1 MSLKRANAAPLAI
14 SCLAT
19 GFAILLLFV
28 SRGSNSILP
37 TPLAGLVRQVEW
49 ITYDARMRLAST
61 LVDRAQISTNLAT
74 IFYDDGAI
82 KKLNDGTYGYRVRW
96 PWPRMI
102 HGQVVRE
109 LLAQGAKGVA
119 FDIFFSEEDPC
130 VTSEEIDAGIG
141 GLTSDQ
147 FFATQVARA
156 GNVTL
161 STEGQLLPAPMFRN
175 GAAAV
180 GSVASASDF
189 SVLRRVSPYSEALEW
204 HPRLL
209 ELEKPLGLRL
219 DQVVEGN
226 GSLIIPTTPLPG
238 EKKSEPFVIYLN
250 PNGSMCLDSDG
261 QFVEPSDANG
271 PADQYARMTRRYW
284 SLGIIMA
291 AQVLGLDL
299 EHPVLKP
306 ESVTLNGTNGV
317 SRTIPLDGEGR
328 FLIDWSI
335 RHEEMR
341 TYRTPVYYGQ
351 VFEALIQ
358 DNSRRHGG
366 TNQANPFKDKVVL
379 IGSVATGNNISDIG
393 STPLEEKTPLVTKH
407 INIANSII
415 TGRFLDRAPAGAE
428 VAIVVA
434 LGALSSLIT
443 WRRRVFTASSG
454 VVLLALI
461 YSVFTFWLFVEH
473 RVWLS
478 LLAPVSFGLILPHFS
493 LITYRVVFEQKE
505 QRRVKDIFTKIVSP
519 DVVTELLGA
528 ETLALGGARR
538 RITVYFADVR
548 GFTEFTENAHN
559 AAEEHI
565 KKSNLSPEDAE
576 AFVDQQAAETL
587 ATVNLYLGTISDRI
601 KANRGTLDKYIGDCV
616 MAFWGA
622 PTPNERHALG
632 CVRAAIESQRAI
644 HELNQR
650 RAAENERR
658 KAENIQRAAEGKPP
672 LPLQALLSLGT
683 GINTGFAIVGLM
695 GSDATILNYTVFG
708 REVNLASRLEGISGR
723 GRVIVSD
730 STLEDLKRD
739 DPEMAAT
746 AIPLPPTLVKG
757 FREPVKVYEVP
768 WKTPAKPQPE
778 SEPQPKE
785 TP

>member
-1 MSLKRANAAPLAI
+1 MNLKRAIGAPLAI
-14 SCLAT
+14 SILAT
-19 GFAILLLFV
+19 TLACLLLLV
-28 SRGSNSILP
+28 SRGKDSILP
-37 TPLAGLVRQVEW
+37 GPLADLVRQVEW

-61 LVDRAQISTNLAT
+61 MVKTNEISTNLAT

-96 PWPRMI
+96 PWPRVI

-109 LLAQGAKGVA
+109 LAAQGAKGVA

-130 VTSEEIDAGIG
+130 QIEGENDVGAGG
-141 GLTSDQ
+141 MTSDQ
-147 FFATQVARA
+147 FFAEQVARA

-161 STEGQLLPAPMFRN
+161 STEGNLLPAPMFRE

-180 GSVASASDF
+180 GSVASVSDYT
-189 SVLRRVSPYSEALEW
+189 VLRRANPYSEVLEW
-204 HPRLL
+204 HPMVA
-209 ELEKPLGLRL
+209 ELEKPIGLRL
-219 DQVVEGN
+219 NEVVEHA
-226 GSLIIPTTPLPG
+226 GSLVIPTNPLPG
-238 EKKSEPFVIYLN
+238 ETESEPFIIHLN
-250 PNGSMCLDSDG
+250 PNGSMCLDRDG
-261 QFVEPSDANG
+261 LLAE
-271 PADQYARMTRRYW
+271 PADADGPTTEFPRTKRKYW

-299 EHPVLKP
+299 DNPILTP
-306 ESVTLNGTNGV
+306 GSLTLNSTNGG
-317 SRTIPLDGEGR
+317 SRTIPLDASGR
-328 FLIDWSI
+328 FFIDWSI
-335 RHEEMR
+335 RHEDMR

-366 TNQANPFKDKVVL
+366 TNQMSPFKDRVVL
-379 IGSVATGNNISDIG
+379 IGSVGTGNNISDIG
-393 STPLEEKTPLVTKH
+393 ATPLEDKTPLVTKH

-415 TGRFLDRAPAGAE
+415 TGRFLNQESTGVEIA
-428 VAIVVA
+428 VVVL
-434 LGALSSLIT
+434 LGAMSSVIT
-443 WRRRVFTASSG
+443 WRRRVFTATSG
-454 VVLLALI
+454 VTLLALV
-461 YSVFTFWLFVEH
+461 YSVLTFWIFVEH

-478 LLAPVSFGLILPHFS
+478 LVVPVAFGLLVPHFS
-493 LITYRVVFEQKE
+493 LVTYRVVFEQKE

-538 RITVYFADVR
+538 KITIYFADVR

-565 KKSNLSPEDAE
+565 KKYNLSPEEAE

-622 PTPNERHALG
+622 PTANEKHALG
-632 CVRAAIESQRAI
+632 CVKAAIESQRAI
-644 HELNQR
+644 YELNKR
-650 RAAENERR
+650 RAAENEAR
-658 KAENIQRAAEGKPP
+658 KAENIRRAAEGKPP
-672 LPLQALLSLGT
+672 LGMQALLSLGS
-683 GINTGFAIVGLM
+683 GINSGYAIVGLM

-723 GRVIVSD
+723 GRVIVSE
-730 STLEDLKRD
+730 STLQDLQRD
-739 DPEMAAT
+739 DPDLAAT
-746 AIPLPPTLVKG
+746 AITLPPTLVKG
-757 FREPVKVYEVP
+757 FREPVKVYEIP
-768 WKTPAKPQPE
+768 WKTPEELKA
-778 SEPQPKE
+778 QPK
-785 TP
+785 PPS